1 MLGEAARSWLQRWD
15 QQQER
20 YGPDRDERFQVVVD
34 TVGWLLERTEVPR
47 PRLVDLGCGTG
58 SLTARLA
65 HAFPHA
71 DVVGVDADPLLLG
84 LAEEAVTGTT
94 ARLLARDLT
103 TAGWADEAGPPSSWD
118 AAVSSTALHWLTPAE
133 LGALYRTLAGRLRP
147 GGILVDAD
155 NRAPSAVPDCR
166 GGRDSEQCRERPVR
180 QRLAQHHQGHQHPV
194 HEDYW

>member
-1 MLGEAARSWLQRWD
+1 M
-15 QQQER
+15 
-20 YGPDRDERFQVVVD
+20 
-34 TVGWLLERTEVPR
+34 
-47 PRLVDLGCGTG
+47 
-58 SLTARLA
+58 
-65 HAFPHA
+65 
-71 DVVGVDADPLLLG
+71 
-84 LAEEAVTGTT
+84 
-94 ARLLARDLT
+94 
-103 TAGWADEAGPPSSWD
+103 
-118 AAVSSTALHWLTPAE
+118 SSTALHWLTPAE